1 MMTLYK
7 TKVINIG
14 NEAEMFREEGM
25 IILFGENAPESL
37 SDYCYNIKVEPV
49 AGEIEAGMELNIGSE
64 KYSVTAVGSVV
75 RKNLSELGHITI
87 KFDGSREAE
96 LPGTLYVEDRALPE
110 ITIGEEISISGGH

>member
-1 MMTLYK
+1 MITLYK

-49 AGEIEAGMELNIGSE
+49 TGEIEAGMELSIGSE

-96 LPGTLYVEDRALPE
+96 LPGTLYVEDKALPE
-110 ITIGEEISISGGH
+110 ITIGEEIFISGGH

>member
-1 MMTLYK
+1 MTLYK

-49 AGEIEAGMELNIGSE
+49 AGEIEAGMELSIGSE

-87 KFDGSREAE
+87 KFDSSREAE
-96 LPGTLYVEDRALPE
+96 LPGTLYVENRALPK
-110 ITIGEEISISGGH
+110 INIGEEISISGGH

>member
-49 AGEIEAGMELNIGSE
+49 AGEIEAGMELSIGSE

-75 RKNLSELGHITI
+75 RKNLSALGHITI

-96 LPGTLYVEDRALPE
+96 LPGTLYVENRALPE
-110 ITIGEEISISGGH
+110 IIIGEEISISGGH

>member
-49 AGEIEAGMELNIGSE
+49 AGEIEAGMELSIGSE

-96 LPGTLYVEDRALPE
+96 LPGTLYVENRALPK
-110 ITIGEEISISGGH
+110 INIGEEISISGGH

>member
-49 AGEIEAGMELNIGSE
+49 AGEIKAGMELSIGSE

-87 KFDGSREAE
+87 KFDGSQEAD
-96 LPGTLYVEDRALPE
+96 LPGTLYVENKALPE
-110 ITIGEEISISGGH
+110 ITIGEEISILGGH

>member
-49 AGEIEAGMELNIGSE
+49 AGEIEAGMELSIGSE

-75 RKNLSELGHITI
+75 KKNLSELGHITI

>member
-49 AGEIEAGMELNIGSE
+49 AGEIEAGMELSIGSE

-96 LPGTLYVEDRALPE
+96 LPGTLYVEDKALPE
-110 ITIGEEISISGGH
+110 ITIGEEIFISGGH

>member
-49 AGEIEAGMELNIGSE
+49 AGEIEAGMELSIGSE

-87 KFDGSREAE
+87 KFDGSKEAD

>member
-49 AGEIEAGMELNIGSE
+49 AGEIEAGMELSIGSK

-87 KFDGSREAE
+87 KFDGSKEAD
-96 LPGTLYVEDRALPE
+96 LPGTLYVENRDLPE

>member
-37 SDYCYNIKVEPV
+37 SDYCYNIKLEPV
-49 AGEIEAGMELNIGSE
+49 AGEIEAGMELSIGSE

-87 KFDGSREAE
+87 KFDGSKEAD
-96 LPGTLYVEDRALPE
+96 LPGTLYVEDKALPE

>member
-49 AGEIEAGMELNIGSE
+49 AGEIEAGMELSIGSE

-87 KFDGSREAE
+87 KFDGNREAE
-96 LPGTLYVEDRALPE
+96 LPGTLYVEDKALPE
-110 ITIGEEISISGGH
+110 ITIGEKISISGGH

>member
-49 AGEIEAGMELNIGSE
+49 AGEIEAGMELSIGSE

-110 ITIGEEISISGGH
+110 ITIGEKISISGGH

>member
-49 AGEIEAGMELNIGSE
+49 AGEIEAGMELSIGSE

-75 RKNLSELGHITI
+75 RKNLSALGHITI

-96 LPGTLYVEDRALPE
+96 LPGTLYVEDKALPE
-110 ITIGEEISISGGH
+110 ITIGEEIFISGGH

>member
-49 AGEIEAGMELNIGSE
+49 AGEIEAGMELSIGSE

-96 LPGTLYVEDRALPE
+96 LPGTLYVEDRDLPE

>member
-49 AGEIEAGMELNIGSE
+49 AGEIEAGMELSIGSE

-75 RKNLSELGHITI
+75 KKNLSELGHITI
-87 KFDGSREAE
+87 KFDGSKEAD
-96 LPGTLYVEDRALPE
+96 LPGTLYVEDKALPE
-110 ITIGEEISISGGH
+110 ITIGAEISISGGH

>member
-49 AGEIEAGMELNIGSE
+49 TGEIEAGMELSIGSE

-87 KFDGSREAE
+87 KFDGSKEAD
-96 LPGTLYVEDRALPE
+96 LPGTLYVEDKALPE
-110 ITIGEEISISGGH
+110 ITIGEEIFISGGH

>member
-49 AGEIEAGMELNIGSE
+49 TGEIEAGMELSIGSE
-64 KYSVTAVGSVV
+64 KYSVTAVGAVV

-96 LPGTLYVEDRALPE
+96 LPGTLYVEDKALPE
-110 ITIGEEISISGGH
+110 ITIGEEIFILGGH

>member
-25 IILFGENAPESL
+25 IILFGENAPKSL

-49 AGEIEAGMELNIGSE
+49 PVEIKTGMELSIGSE
-64 KYSVTAVGSVV
+64 KYAITAVGSVV

-87 KFDGSREAE
+87 KFDGSLEAE
-96 LPGTLYVEDRALPE
+96 LPGTLYVENKDLPE
-110 ITIGEEISISGGH
+110 IAIETEISILGGN

>member
-49 AGEIEAGMELNIGSE
+49 AGEIEAGMELSIGSE

-96 LPGTLYVEDRALPE
+96 LPGTLYVENRALPE

>member
-49 AGEIEAGMELNIGSE
+49 TGEIEAGMELSIGSE

-96 LPGTLYVEDRALPE
+96 LPGTLYVEDKALPE
-110 ITIGEEISISGGH
+110 ITIGEEIFISGGH

>member
-37 SDYCYNIKVEPV
+37 SDY
-49 AGEIEAGMELNIGSE
+49 
-64 KYSVTAVGSVV
+64 
-75 RKNLSELGHITI
+75 
-87 KFDGSREAE
+87 
-96 LPGTLYVEDRALPE
+96 
-110 ITIGEEISISGGH
+110 

>member
-14 NEAEMFREEGM
+14 NEAEMFREEEM

-37 SDYCYNIKVEPV
+37 SDYCYNIKLEPV
-49 AGEIEAGMELNIGSE
+49 AGEIETGMELSIGSE
-64 KYSVTAVGSVV
+64 KYSVTAVGSIV

-87 KFDGSREAE
+87 KFDGRSEAE
-96 LPGTLYVEDRALPE
+96 LPGTLYVENKALPE
-110 ITIGEEISISGGH
+110 IMIGTEISILGGN

>member
-49 AGEIEAGMELNIGSE
+49 SGEIEAGMELSIGSE

-87 KFDGSREAE
+87 KFDGSKEAD
-96 LPGTLYVEDRALPE
+96 LPGTLYVEDKALPE

>member
-49 AGEIEAGMELNIGSE
+49 VGEIEAGMELSIGSE

-87 KFDGSREAE
+87 KFDGSKEAD
-96 LPGTLYVEDRALPE
+96 LPGTLYVEDKALPE
-110 ITIGEEISISGGH
+110 ITIGAEISISGGH

>member
-49 AGEIEAGMELNIGSE
+49 AGEIEAGMELSIGSE

-96 LPGTLYVEDRALPE
+96 LPGTLYVEDKALPE

>member
-1 MMTLYK
+1 MITLYK

-49 AGEIEAGMELNIGSE
+49 VGEIEAGMELSIGSE

-75 RKNLSELGHITI
+75 RKNLSALGHITI

-96 LPGTLYVEDRALPE
+96 LPGTLYVENRALPE

>member
-49 AGEIEAGMELNIGSE
+49 AGEIEAGMELSIGSE

-87 KFDGSREAE
+87 KFDGSKEAD
-96 LPGTLYVEDRALPE
+96 LPGTLYVEDKALPE